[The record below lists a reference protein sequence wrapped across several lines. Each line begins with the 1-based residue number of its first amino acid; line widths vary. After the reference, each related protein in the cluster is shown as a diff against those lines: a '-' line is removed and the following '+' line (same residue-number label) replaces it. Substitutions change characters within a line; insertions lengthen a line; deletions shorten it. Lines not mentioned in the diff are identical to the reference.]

1 MLCKYW
7 VSLLSSW
14 LYVSLFSYVFQILQY
29 PGIFMILYDLQNE
42 CWCLPSLWCLELQ
55 ISVCAS
61 SSLCL
66 CGCIMFLVL
75 FLWLFFP
82 INLFC
87 LIRVYLFYFIYFRCL
102 FVFTEREKESSWIVV
117 AEEGRDWRGVVGM
130 QIIISMYCMGKF
142 SFQ

>member
-1 MLCKYW
+1 MAVRISVLLCFSNTTISRHFYDFVWFTEWMLMLTLSVMLRTSDFCVCKQLT
-7 VSLLSSW
+7 VSLW
-14 LYVSLFSYVFQILQY
+14 LHYVSGAFSLAF
-29 PGIFMILYDLQNE
+29 
-42 CWCLPSLWCLELQ
+42 
-55 ISVCAS
+55 
-61 SSLCL
+61 
-66 CGCIMFLVL
+66 
-75 FLWLFFP
+75 FFP